1 MASLAPMHSNPRL
14 LARLLRKR
22 HNTGIQLYNKHD
34 ISCVNKALFEAW
46 ENATTHQNSETLRT
60 LPTIATA
67 ATDALTC
74 HTGDAYV
81 SHAIY
86 NSLPIILSLLL
97 TAGAPQPDVFPL
109 PITPIISAVITSFPT
124 SALWKH
130 KFHHHYAHQLR
141 QAIATLF
148 TILASNHNP
157 KSPRTQNTKNLPYI
171 PQEIVFLFAQCLTSH
186 DFTNIQTHTLNTIT
200 PA

>member
-14 LARLLRKR
+14 LARELRER
-22 HNTGIQLYNKHD
+22 HNTGIQLYNKYD
-34 ISCVNKALFEAW
+34 TPRVNNTFFEAW
-46 ENATTHQNSETLRT
+46 KNATTDPNSETLRT
-60 LPTIATA
+60 LTTIAAA
-67 ATDALTC
+67 ATEALTG

-86 NSLPIILSLLL
+86 NNLPLILSLLL
-97 TAGAPQPDVFPL
+97 TAGAPQPDVYPL
-109 PITPIISAVITSFPT
+109 PITPIIAAVITSFPT

-148 TILASNHNP
+148 TILANNHNP
-157 KSPRTQNTKNLPYI
+157 TSPQTQNTKNLPYI
-171 PQEIVFLFAQCLTSH
+171 PQEITFLFAQCLTSH
-186 DFTNIQTHTLNTIT
+186 DFTNIQPHTPNTIT